1 MQEVTL
7 RKATRV
13 KQKIWQRAKSNVGL
27 VAKCQEPDRLLKA
40 GRLNRTTRERPD
52 RLTEPFAAL

>member
-1 MQEVTL
+1 M
-7 RKATRV
+7 